1 MPPQTINTPPPFRAQ
16 EVNIMAQSNK
26 KVWWIDK
33 AVWVMLLAYVIGI
46 LYLYVADK
54 EANLFAFLNT
64 MTLLFILGMLI
75 AIAYMLA
82 MRE

>member
-1 MPPQTINTPPPFRAQ
+1 
-16 EVNIMAQSNK
+16 MAQSNK

>member
-1 MPPQTINTPPPFRAQ
+1 MKH
-16 EVNIMAQSNK
+16 NK

-46 LYLYVADK
+46 AFLYLEGN

-64 MTLLFILGMLI
+64 LTLLFILGMLI
-75 AIAYMLA
+75 AIAYLMA
-82 MRE
+82 MKE

>member
-1 MPPQTINTPPPFRAQ
+1 
-16 EVNIMAQSNK
+16 MAQSNK

-46 LYLYVADK
+46 LYLYVSGK
-54 EANLFAFLNT
+54 EANMFSFLDT
-64 MTLLFILGMLI
+64 MTQLFILGMII

-82 MRE
+82 MRD